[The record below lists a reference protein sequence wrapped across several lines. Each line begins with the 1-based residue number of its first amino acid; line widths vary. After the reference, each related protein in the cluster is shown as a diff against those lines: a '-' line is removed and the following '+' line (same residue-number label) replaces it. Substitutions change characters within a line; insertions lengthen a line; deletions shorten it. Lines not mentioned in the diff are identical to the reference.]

1 MKHRPVILVTPS
13 TEHKGAEFADSSI
26 SLSNRYTDAVI
37 AAGGLPQIFPAT
49 TSKAVIAEAVER
61 SDGVLMTGGDDID
74 PKLYAKDLP
83 EALAKTVG
91 PLEPDRDTW
100 EKEMIG
106 EILLRQKPLFGIC
119 RGHQMLNVALG
130 GTLLVDI
137 PTQMHKALNH
147 RQMNRK
153 MEPVHEVTI
162 AADSMLRQI
171 TGRETLGVNS
181 THHQAIGRL
190 AQPLR
195 AVATSSDGIIEA
207 VELKET
213 ELSPFLLAVQF
224 HPERLIDN
232 NAVFL
237 QLFRSFIEA
246 CARPRDKN
254 I

>member
-1 MKHRPVILVTPS
+1 M
-13 TEHKGAEFADSSI
+13 D
-26 SLSNRYTDAVI
+26 
-37 AAGGLPQIFPAT
+37 
-49 TSKAVIAEAVER
+49 
-61 SDGVLMTGGDDID
+61 
-74 PKLYAKDLP
+74 
-83 EALAKTVG
+83 
-91 PLEPDRDTW
+91 
-100 EKEMIG
+100 
-106 EILLRQKPLFGIC
+106 
-119 RGHQMLNVALG
+119 
-130 GTLLVDI
+130 
-137 PTQMHKALNH
+137 
-147 RQMNRK
+147 RK